1 MPKNKKK
8 RVSSKENANPRVTFL
23 KKMMWGSIFSLM
35 FFFVLMLILALV
47 VVKAGLSESMQKIL
61 VFFVSL
67 LSTFTGAFLSLRK
80 TREKGLLSGALASLP
95 VIIIVSFVI
104 LAVADNVGIRTAV
117 MSLLMMLGGALG
129 GIAAVNR

>member
-8 RVSSKENANPRVTFL
+8 RVSSKENVNPRITFL
-23 KKMMWGSIFSLM
+23 KKIMWGSIFSLI
-35 FFFVLMLILALV
+35 FFFMLMFILALV
-47 VVKAGLSESMQKIL
+47 VVKAGFFESMQNIL
-61 VFFVSL
+61 VFFVAL

-80 TREKGLLSGALASLP
+80 TREKGLLTGVLSSLP

-117 MSLLMMLGGALG
+117 MSLLMILGGALG

>member
-8 RVSSKENANPRVTFL
+8 RVSSKENVNPRVTFL
-23 KKMMWGSIFSLM
+23 KKIMWGSIFSLI
-35 FFFVLMLILALV
+35 FFFVLMLILALI
-47 VVKAGLSESMQKIL
+47 VVKAGISESVQSIL

-67 LSTFTGAFLSLRK
+67 LSTFAGAFLSLRN
-80 TREKGLLSGALASLP
+80 TREKGLLSGVLASLP

-104 LAVADNVGIRTAV
+104 LAVADNVGIRTV
-117 MSLLMMLGGALG
+117 IMSLLMVLGGALG

>member
-8 RVSSKENANPRVTFL
+8 RVSLKENINPRVTFL
-23 KKMMWGSIFSLM
+23 KKIMWGSIFSLI
-35 FFFVLMLILALV
+35 FFFVLMLILALIV
-47 VVKAGLSESMQKIL
+47 IKAGISESVQSIL

-80 TREKGLLSGALASLP
+80 TREKGLISGVLASLP

-104 LAVADNVGIRTAV
+104 LAVADNVGIRTV
-117 MSLLMMLGGALG
+117 IMSLLMMLGGALG